1 MTDHDQTI
9 NEETLQQASIEQML
23 VWGSDHSF
31 LNRTNA
37 AELIGQELM
46 RRIEA
51 GQHKDVLNFLS
62 QLERNNTW
70 TQRELIGS
78 LVRYER
84 KTAPWQESDELWY
97 QMAEPLTRLS
107 WLPSYS
113 EHCPTRGQKLTTWL
127 RQQVEAEQKLPQSRS
142 SYLWRKALELMYWPE
157 ISREECLDSLRWAE
171 QMAINTLS
179 KNKVEKVSECHELL
193 QVLPVEDLIE
203 LASYS
208 RAGILQ
214 ASIFY
219 ILRSRAGE
227 SGYDWTP
234 WLDYFSAHPSD
245 YWEHNLRDALLIESL
260 WPQASTAQR
269 VDMVDHL
276 GDLLLGYGNKNNQNS
291 AAIFERLLRDDP
303 QPFMSYLQRQIEW
316 CSSLDNALIGRL
328 IWKSQSPDLL
338 PLLLPAYAKDYKYAD
353 AAEGYDEKDDDEY
366 DEYEDE
372 AEEYKY
378 NPVPVIQEILAQQPE
393 LIATVPGS
401 KVASLLEGLSN
412 EVLNH
417 CLPSLT
423 DTIKSS
429 HSKGLRLFL
438 KSRADALQP
447 EQIEVSGWVKKP
459 VKNLMVVARDVLLA
473 HSNPEVGPLLEKLL
487 ASGKLDA
494 GSASQ
499 VETRLIQLGLREPLS
514 GEAQLQHLETQL
526 ASVKRIGK
534 AVEQA
539 ATPNLVA
546 HMSPLSAQ
554 AAKAVLQLVYSADEK
569 LPPLV
574 HQALSCLSAEQRAKL
589 MPYLLESWIACDGD
603 PKQRWILRLLK
614 GNADDRLVDLLFD
627 AVKSW
632 NKPRGPR
639 AVMATEHLAEIDS
652 FYALMRVQE
661 ISETRRYRD
670 SVIDK
675 ARSCLR
681 QAAQRRDMTTDEL
694 FDELTPDFGLA
705 DEKGFLIGDKSY
717 RIELQGDLTLRVI
730 NEKGKAT
737 KSVPKPRDAG
747 LLDEWEAAKTQFKVL
762 GSGLKTVLKRQ
773 GPRME
778 AALLSSKQW
787 PASRWQRL
795 FVQHPLLQVVGQSLI
810 WQTDAGQ
817 SFRISEDRSLVDVN
831 DEAVELT
838 DDQPIRLWHPIHGKE
853 GEREQWQEYLA
864 DYELEPMVDQL
875 GAPDQLP
882 TPEQMNDHQI
892 LAPQKLTVMQGPLA
906 SLLKKLG
913 YRQGPVGDG
922 PRVECHYINL
932 DSAEYYIELHHYD
945 YLPWMELDHPVTIE
959 GISVSPQTDS
969 YWSQSIN
976 PAELPSV
983 LRATLLDHLKQ
994 MEALT

>member
-1 MTDHDQTI
+1 MTDRDQAI

-23 VWGSDHSF
+23 VWGSDHQF
-31 LNRTNA
+31 LIRPNSV
-37 AELIGQELM
+37 ELISQELI

-51 GQHKDVLNFLS
+51 GQYKDVLSFLS
-62 QLERNNTW
+62 QLKRDDTW
-70 TQRELIGS
+70 TQEELIDS
-78 LVRYER
+78 LMYSDQ

-97 QMAEPLTRLS
+97 QMAEPLMHLG

-127 RQQVEAEQKLPQSRS
+127 RQQVETEQKRPQSRS
-142 SYLWRKALELMYWPE
+142 AYLWREALTLMYWPE

-171 QMAINTLS
+171 QAAINTLS
-179 KNKVEKVSECHELL
+179 TGNTEQCLKWLQVDSVEDLIDLASHELHELL
-193 QVLPVEDLIE
+193 QVLPTEDLIE
-203 LASYS
+203 LASHG

-214 ASIFY
+214 ASIFDM
-219 ILRSRAGE
+219 LRSRAWE
-227 SGYDWTP
+227 SGYDWTL
-234 WLDYFSAHPSD
+234 WLDYFAAHPDD
-245 YWEHNLRDALLIESL
+245 YWEHNPRDALLIERF
-260 WPQASTAQR
+260 WPQASAARR

-276 GDLLLGYGNKNNQNS
+276 EGLLCGHGNKNNQKT
-291 AAIFERLLRDDP
+291 ATIFERLLQDDP
-303 QPFMSYLQRQIEW
+303 QPFMSYLQRQIESYNGLNNVPFGW
-316 CSSLDNALIGRL
+316 L
-328 IWKSQSPDLL
+328 IWKSQSPSLL
-338 PLLLPAYAKDYKYAD
+338 PLLLSAYAKHYKNYFSV
-353 AAEGYDEKDDDEY
+353 
-366 DEYEDE
+366 
-372 AEEYKY
+372 EENDTEEEKY
-378 NPVPVIQEILAQQPE
+378 NGEEGKYNEEDAIASLIQEVFFQQPE

-401 KVASLLEGLSN
+401 KVVCLLDRLSN

-417 CLPSLT
+417 CLPALT

-447 EQIEVSGWVKKP
+447 EQIEACGWVKKP

-473 HSNPEVGPLLEKLL
+473 HSNPEVGLLLEKLL
-487 ASGKLDA
+487 VNGKLDA

-499 VETRLIQLGLREPLS
+499 VEARLIQLGLREPLS
-514 GEAQLQHLETQL
+514 GEAQLQQVETQL

-539 ATPNLVA
+539 ATPDLVA
-546 HMSPLSAQ
+546 HMSLLSAQ
-554 AAKAVLQLVYSADEK
+554 AAKAVLQLVYSANEE

-589 MPYLLESWIACDGD
+589 MPYLLQSWIACDGD

-627 AVKSW
+627 AVRSW

-675 ARSCLR
+675 ARTCLR

-694 FDELTPDFGLA
+694 FDELTPDFGLV

-730 NEKGKAT
+730 NENGKAT

-747 LLDEWEAAKTQFKVL
+747 LLDEWEEAKTQFKVL

-810 WQTDAGQ
+810 WQTGGGQ

-875 GAPDQLP
+875 GAY
-882 TPEQMNDHQI
+882 N
-892 LAPQKLTVMQGPLA
+892 
-906 SLLKKLG
+906 
-913 YRQGPVGDG
+913 
-922 PRVECHYINL
+922 
-932 DSAEYYIELHHYD
+932 
-945 YLPWMELDHPVTIE
+945 YLPP
-959 GISVSPQTDS
+959 
-969 YWSQSIN
+969 
-976 PAELPSV
+976 
-983 LRATLLDHLKQ
+983 LLDHLKQ
-994 MEALT
+994 MEALAG

>member
-51 GQHKDVLNFLS
+51 GQRKDVLDFLS

-70 TQRELIGS
+70 TQRKLISS
-78 LVRYER
+78 LVRDDR

-97 QMAEPLTRLS
+97 QMAEPLMRLG

-127 RQQVEAEQKLPQSRS
+127 RQQAEAEQKLPQSRS
-142 SYLWRKALELMYWPE
+142 SYLWREALELMYWPE
-157 ISREECLDSLRWAE
+157 ISREECLGSLHFAE
-171 QMAINTLS
+171 QAAINTLS
-179 KNKVEKVSECHELL
+179 EGNIDECHELL

-203 LASYS
+203 LASYG
-208 RAGILQ
+208 RAEILQ
-214 ASIFY
+214 ASIFDM
-219 ILRSRAGE
+219 LTSRARE

-245 YWEHNLRDALLIESL
+245 YWEHNLRDALLIEHL
-260 WPQASTAQR
+260 WPQSSAARR

-276 GDLLLGYGNKNNQNS
+276 EGLLCGRWNKNNQKT
-291 AAIFERLLRDDP
+291 ATIFERLLQDDP
-303 QPFMSYLQRQIEW
+303 QPFMSYLQRQIEGY
-316 CSSLDNALIGRL
+316 SSLGNALIGRL

-353 AAEGYDEKDDDEY
+353 AAEGYDDEDDEEY
-366 DEYEDE
+366 DEYEYEDE
-372 AEEYKY
+372 EENYKY

-401 KVASLLEGLSN
+401 KVASLLDRLSD
-412 EVLNH
+412 EVLNL
-417 CLPSLT
+417 CLPGLT
-423 DTIKSS
+423 GTLKSS

-447 EQIEVSGWVKKP
+447 EQIEACGWVKKP

-499 VETRLIQLGLREPLS
+499 VEARLIQLGLREPLS
-514 GEAQLQHLETQL
+514 GEAQLQQMETQL
-526 ASVKRIGK
+526 VSVKRIGK

-539 ATPNLVA
+539 ATPDLVA

-554 AAKAVLQLVYSADEK
+554 AAKAVLQLVYSANEE

-589 MPYLLESWIACDGD
+589 MPYLLQSWIACDGD

-614 GNADDRLVDLLFD
+614 DNADDRLVDLLFD
-627 AVKSW
+627 AVRSW

-675 ARSCLR
+675 ARTCLR

-747 LLDEWEAAKTQFKVL
+747 LLDEWEEAKTQFKVL
-762 GSGLKTVLKRQ
+762 GSGLKAALKRQ
-773 GPRME
+773 RPRMK
-778 AALLSSKQW
+778 AALLRSKQW

-810 WQTDAGQ
+810 WQTDGGQ

-831 DEAVELT
+831 DEAIELT

-882 TPEQMNDHQI
+882 TPEQMDDHQI

-932 DSAEYYIELHHYD
+932 DTAEYYIELHHYD
-945 YLPWMELDHPVTIE
+945 YLPWMDLDHPVTIE
-959 GISVSPQTDS
+959 GISVSPSTGG

-976 PAELPSV
+976 PAELPIT
-983 LRATLLDHLKQ
+983 LQAKLLDHLKQ
-994 MEALT
+994 IEALV